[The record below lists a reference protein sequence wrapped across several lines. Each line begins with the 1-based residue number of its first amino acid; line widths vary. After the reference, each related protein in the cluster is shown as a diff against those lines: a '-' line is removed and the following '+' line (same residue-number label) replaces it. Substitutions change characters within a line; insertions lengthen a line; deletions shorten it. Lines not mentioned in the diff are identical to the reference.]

1 MMFPKFFVIII
12 FIFSSFVLASCNRS
26 TNDKEAKDTSELWA
40 KSQATGD
47 IIARS
52 GTIMDDSN
60 PDARR
65 RALDDAEN
73 RLRTGGGLFGKKA
86 GIDLLNQG
94 QQEGTTTSIGMPI
107 NPYLWKA
114 SLETI
119 SFMPLSSADPIGG
132 TIITDW
138 YSLESKENER
148 CKLNIF
154 ITGSELKTQNLRV
167 ASFCQYYE
175 DGKWI
180 NSDVE
185 SENNTKIENAIL
197 NKAKKLKL
205 QSS

>member
-1 MMFPKFFVIII
+1 MFPKFFVIII
-12 FIFSSFVLASCNRS
+12 FIFSSFILASCNRS

-47 IIARS
+47 IIERS

-60 PDARR
+60 PANRR

-86 GIDLLNQG
+86 GIDLLNQR

-119 SFMPLSSADPIGG
+119 SFMPLSSADPFGG
-132 TIITDW
+132 IIITDW
-138 YSLESKENER
+138 YNDGSNPKER
-148 CKLNIF
+148 CKINIF
-154 ITGSELKTQNLRV
+154 IKGVELKTDNLKV
-167 ASFCQYYE
+167 SSFCQNFLN
-175 DGKWI
+175 GNWI
-180 NSDVE
+180 DQEVNK
-185 SENNTKIENAIL
+185 ENNAKLENAIL
-197 NKAKKLKL
+197 NKAKKIRLS
-205 QSS
+205 QS

>member
-1 MMFPKFFVIII
+1 MFDK
-12 FIFSSFVLASCNRS
+12 SSFFLIFFCSLFFLASCNRGVE
-26 TNDKEAKDTSELWA
+26 DKEAKDTSELWA

-60 PDARR
+60 PENRR

-94 QQEGTTTSIGMPI
+94 EKSTASTSVGMPI

-119 SFMPLSSADPIGG
+119 SFMPLSSADPFGG
-132 TIITDW
+132 IIITDW
-138 YSLESKENER
+138 YNDKNNLNER
-148 CKLNIF
+148 CKINIF
-154 ITGSELKTQNLRV
+154 IKGVELTTNNLK
-167 ASFCQYYE
+167 ATIFCQE
-175 DGKWI
+175 KVSDNWI
-180 NSDVE
+180 DKKVDNDKNIAF
-185 SENNTKIENAIL
+185 ENVIL
-197 NKAKKLKL
+197 EKAKRLRI
-205 QSS
+205 SSQ

>member
-1 MMFPKFFVIII
+1 MFDK
-12 FIFSSFVLASCNRS
+12 SSFFLIFFCSLFFLASCNRGVE
-26 TNDKEAKDTSELWA
+26 DKEAKDTSELWA

-60 PDARR
+60 PENRR

-94 QQEGTTTSIGMPI
+94 EKSTTSTSVGMPI

-119 SFMPLSSADPIGG
+119 SFMPLSSADPFGG
-132 TIITDW
+132 IIITDW
-138 YSLESKENER
+138 YNDGTNPNER

-154 ITGSELKTQNLRV
+154 IKGVELKTDNLKV
-167 ASFCQYYE
+167 SSFCQSLIE
-175 DGKWI
+175 GNWI
-180 NSDVE
+180 DQEINQ
-185 SENNTKIENAIL
+185 NNNAKLENAIL
-197 NKAKKLKL
+197 NKAKKIRLS
-205 QSS
+205 QS